1 MKILIPL
8 MIICMNLQASEP
20 QGDKPI
26 PTAQVQEDQSS
37 WIPTSERVYDTA
49 LTVVVV
55 PIAAVHV
62 AYTTV
67 YDWWYGE

>member
-20 QGDKPI
+20 QSDKPI

-49 LTVVVV
+49 LTAVIV
-55 PIAAVHV
+55 PIAVVHV